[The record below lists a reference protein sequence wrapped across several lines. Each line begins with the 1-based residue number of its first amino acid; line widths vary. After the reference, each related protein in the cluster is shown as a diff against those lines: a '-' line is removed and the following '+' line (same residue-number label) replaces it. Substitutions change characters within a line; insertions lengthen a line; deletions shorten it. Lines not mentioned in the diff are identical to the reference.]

1 LTEQLFNSIHD
12 NGPEEEEKVEE
23 HTEQYD
29 NNEWVSANDLAI
41 FLSIVVIVQADHVVR
56 QHRCEKLVH
65 QFQVANVSVLKRFEV
80 YKIDHLDQGQ
90 DELDDDLQTEICRC
104 KDCLNSEYC
113 SPDHEKG
120 RIEDRKSRV
129 LT

>member
-1 LTEQLFNSIHD
+1 M
-12 NGPEEEEKVEE
+12 
-23 HTEQYD
+23 
-29 NNEWVSANDLAI
+29 
-41 FLSIVVIVQADHVVR
+41 
-56 QHRCEKLVH
+56 
-65 QFQVANVSVLKRFEV
+65 SVLKRFEV
-80 YKIDHLDQGQ
+80 NKIDHLDQGQ

-129 LT
+129 LAQSIKDCPIALLKLFSAPLFVAPRVVNKYV